1 MKSVAHKG
9 KIRHSGGLSGG
20 PEGIRTPDLRF
31 RKATHYLYD
40 QCVIMYF
47 ITCLYYF

>member
-31 RKATHYLYD
+31 RNLDNNH
-40 QCVIMYF
+40 
-47 ITCLYYF
+47 